1 MIVATTLI
9 SLLIG
14 GYAVISTK
22 NAQLNLVD
30 RKLDEIVLST
40 KGPTSD
46 AIGAALLVVHQ
57 DNLNAIVDFVD
68 GPSISQLSLATF
80 SISKLPPESQI
91 AASAHSIESS
101 TLGGGI
107 RYRTVTLAGGDY
119 LLIAV
124 SSADVRHATHELI
137 LRLVLFTVVADVLL
151 GGAVR
156 FVIRRDT
163 RKIEELIALAN
174 DIADKQ
180 EEVTLPE
187 TSGRSDVDQLSSA
200 LGRMVGTLNEAV
212 VLERNIT
219 QRMQEFL
226 GDASHELRTPL
237 TVIRGYSELLRSDRV
252 PTIEVQQRALARMGE
267 EVQRMELLISDLLL
281 LTELGERGV
290 AHDETVDV
298 SVIVNNHLADVRAL
312 ETDRA
317 VYADVDD
324 GVCVDGSRSNVE
336 RLVQNVFSNIR
347 RHTPSDAAVRASL
360 HESDGMIELRVE
372 DGGPGLPDSAYQ
384 RSPQSFLRFDQ
395 SRSRESGGSGL
406 GISIIVAIVR
416 DLNGAI
422 QLSPSELGGLCVQV
436 SLPVA
441 HAGPTDNESTSDAAS
456 TDAQV

>member
-1 MIVATTLI
+1 MIVATPLI

-14 GYAVISTK
+14 GYAVIATK
-22 NAQLNLVD
+22 NSQLDVVD
-30 RKLDEIVLST
+30 RNLDAIVLST
-40 KGPTSD
+40 KGPTND
-46 AIGAALLVVHQ
+46 AIGAALLAVHQ
-57 DNLNAIVDFVD
+57 NNLNAIVDFVD
-68 GPSISQLSLATF
+68 GSSISQLSLATF
-80 SISKLPPESQI
+80 SISRLPPKPQI
-91 AASAHSIESS
+91 VASTHTIESS

-137 LRLVLFTVVADVLL
+137 LRLLLFMVVADVLL
-151 GGAVR
+151 GGAMQ

-163 RKIEELIALAN
+163 RKIEELIGLAN

-212 VLERNIT
+212 VLERNIS

-252 PTIEVQQRALARMGE
+252 PSIEVQQRALARMGE

-290 AHDETVDV
+290 PHDETIDV
-298 SVIVNNHLADVRAL
+298 SVILNNHLADVRAL
-312 ETDRA
+312 EPSRT
-317 VYADVDD
+317 VHADVDE
-324 GVCVDGSRSNVE
+324 GVCVQGSRSNVE

-360 HESDGMIELRVE
+360 HQRDGMVELCVE
-372 DGGPGLPDSAYQ
+372 DGGPGLPDSAYE

-416 DLNGAI
+416 DLNGTIDLA
-422 QLSPSELGGLCVQV
+422 PSDLGGLCVRV
-436 SLPVA
+436 FLPA
-441 HAGPTDNESTSDAAS
+441 PGA
-456 TDAQV
+456 